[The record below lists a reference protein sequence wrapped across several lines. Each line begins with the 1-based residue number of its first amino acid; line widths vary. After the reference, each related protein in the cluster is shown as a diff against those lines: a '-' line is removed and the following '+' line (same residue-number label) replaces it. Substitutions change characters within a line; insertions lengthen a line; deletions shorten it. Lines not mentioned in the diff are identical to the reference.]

1 MKTRKIFRCLL
12 TLMLFFA
19 FAKSGSAETVTY
31 QFNSDG
37 KLEVTSGTMP
47 QGVTAT
53 YSGFTKE
60 GNLYCASSN
69 GSVISFENFDFKVKS
84 IKLNLTLRRGRTYG
98 KALLNNLE
106 NEGKGQIDG
115 ECSDNDRDY
124 TWQVYINNQQLK
136 LKTINITSTN
146 INAKPIYV
154 KSVTIEYVAPSLIAT
169 STPISSFIQLG
180 NSVDLKQYLQ
190 VDNGGNKTNLTDFF
204 KTNSSYYLVY
214 SSSNPSVISVDNNG
228 SVKALSDGSATI
240 TVSLKNNGVVISQYE
255 TTLYVN
261 RFIVDN
267 NCYLKTY
274 CCHNNLS
281 VDPYVIYDAD
291 TNHNRESIPVS
302 DLKYTGDYTKEY
314 LGAAKSGDF
323 YKLATLQSS
332 VSRKYRVGYQTMDL
346 LSAKPYMKIKSKFA
360 FKIDVSASKNDCST
374 HGAEL
379 IIANS
384 SSDGTSMNFYN
395 NLQLKTNAS
404 AQTTDAS
411 TLCRVVS
418 TNSGLATSAAKEKE
432 VEIDNSNNNIAK
444 NYYFAMMAFTLHN
457 SYYSD
462 DDKGKYIQTANFW
475 YKPVSSSVEYYTY
488 VKYVVGNETSSE
500 TTLTSTDEKTEVALP
515 KCLFSTDRSGKVFIG
530 WNTQADGKGEF
541 VKSTITPYNPATGG
555 GRGHITLYAIWH
567 NKTTSKVVFNYTQ
580 TIEKKTVEVRDYEYY
595 SSKYNHLNNVESYNS
610 KYTTPVAGPEK
621 EGYIFDGWVDKEQN
635 GEIVYFGDG
644 KAREGSYWVKN
655 ADGELVWK
663 STQSEVNLYPQW
675 IKDATF
681 ASVNIIRDNN
691 YEGTN
696 VNHRYVGVAMAGM
709 TSVVGFHGKGYITI
723 DGENYLSTKENGGE
737 DQILS
742 VPLEE
747 APIWNFVED
756 DRGYII
762 STEVEDAQ
770 GKTKTLYLGM
780 KLLNSNDPSQ
790 GYKKNGLGIQTVV
803 PEMRFTIY
811 NEKGWIC
818 YGENEKIYNHILY
831 MKDETKAWEYE
842 DTGDNEQYKPIRILA
857 YGAGVGYG
865 NLNSTKVVDAI
876 KKELTNPKYAYNVG
890 TTPSIDD
897 PDLCKGVLYVDM
909 GGAANIIEEN
919 SSDLANFKSLTSDN
933 CLFFVPSNYK
943 NKLGNNVVGFDG
955 VGYKSLSDLVIKDK
969 MPFSSLY
976 TFHLGNYTA
985 SYTRESANKWS
996 SLFLPF
1002 QVKANDNIKFY
1013 ELYGSDE
1020 VRLAYQSIGENAVPA
1035 NKPIACFGSGTFT
1048 LTNTN
1053 VEVMKDPVD
1062 LSKGPYSEEL
1072 FAFTSEDIREFA
1084 ENFGSAKPEAGSEDC
1099 EAWQLVGT
1107 RFARYI
1113 YGTENAGAMP
1123 AGSNVE
1129 KRNVYY
1135 FSGGN
1140 FTYVNPKGRV
1150 LFAPFR
1156 AYYQLGAN
1164 SSIKTFSIIAFDEND
1179 GATDITDVM
1188 TGNDSEGDGKIYDL
1202 MGRRVK
1208 MPLKGHVY
1216 VVNGKKKLY

>member
-84 IKLNLTLRRGRTYG
+84 IKLNLTLRRGRTSG

-106 NEGKGQIDG
+106 NDGKGEING
-115 ECSDNDRDY
+115 EWSDNDRDY
-124 TWQVYINNQQLK
+124 TWQVYFNNQQLK

-146 INAKPIYV
+146 INANSDNVPVYV

-240 TVSLKNNGVVISQYE
+240 TVSLKNNGVEISKYE
-255 TTLYVN
+255 TTLCVK
-261 RFIVDN
+261 RFYTDS
-267 NCYLKTY
+267 NCSLKTY
-274 CCHNNLS
+274 NSSDDKKGN
-281 VDPYVIYDAD
+281 IQ
-291 TNHNRESIPVS
+291 IS
-302 DLKYTGDYTKEY
+302 DLTRTRDYSFVYNGDIKNGDY
-314 LGAAKSGDF
+314 
-323 YKLATLQSS
+323 YKIGTLQS
-332 VSRKYRVGYQTMDL
+332 VSQKNYKVGFQTMKL
-346 LSAKPYMKIKSKFA
+346 LTAYPYTKVNVDYD
-360 FKIDVSASKNDCST
+360 FKIDINAYDNTLST
-374 HGAEL
+374 EYQNAYNGAEL
-379 IIANS
+379 FIAEPKF
-384 SSDGTSMNFYN
+384 GTQMQAYG
-395 NLQLKTNAS
+395 NLQLQINKSSQVSSNY
-404 AQTTDAS
+404 
-411 TLCRVVS
+411 TLCRVASSGSAESNSVNKKVS
-418 TNSGLATSAAKEKE
+418 
-432 VEIDNSNNNIAK
+432 VDNSNNKESNDF
-444 NYYFAMMAFTLHN
+444 YFAMMAFTLN
-457 SYYSD
+457 ERSFV
-462 DDKGKYIQTANFW
+462 QLANFW

-488 VKYVVGNETSSE
+488 VKYNKNDGSNTVSSE

-515 KCLFSTDRSGKVFIG
+515 KCSFSTDRQGKVFIG

-567 NKTTSKVVFNYTQ
+567 DKSTSKVIFNYTQ
-580 TIEKKTVEVRDYEYY
+580 TIEKKNVVVGDYEYY
-595 SSKYNHLNNVESYNS
+595 SSKYNHLNNVESYNN

-644 KAREGSYWVKN
+644 KAREGNYWVKN

-770 GKTKTLYLGM
+770 GNTKTLYLGM

-790 GYKKNGLGIQTVV
+790 GYKKNGLGIQTVI

-865 NLNSTKVVDAI
+865 NLNSTKVVAAI
-876 KKELTNPKYAYNVG
+876 KKELTNPKYAYNVD

-943 NKLGNNVVGFDG
+943 NNLGNNVVGFDG
-955 VGYKSLSDLVIKDK
+955 VDYKSISNLVIKDK
-969 MPFSSLY
+969 MPFSSPY

-1020 VRLAYQSIGENAVPA
+1020 VRLAYQSIGENVVPA

>member
-37 KLEVTSGTMP
+37 KMEVTSGTMP

-69 GSVISFENFDFKVKS
+69 GSVISFENFDFKVQS

-106 NEGKGQIDG
+106 NDGKGEING
-115 ECSDNDRDY
+115 EWSDKDKDY

-136 LKTINITSTN
+136 LKTINIASTN
-146 INAKPIYV
+146 INANSDNVPVYV

-190 VDNGGNKTNLTDFF
+190 VDNGGDKTNLTDFF
-204 KTNSSYYLVY
+204 KTNSSYKLVY

-240 TVSLKNNGVVISQYE
+240 NVSLKNNGVEISQYE
-255 TTLYVN
+255 TTLCVK
-261 RFIVDN
+261 RFFTDN
-267 NCYLKTY
+267 NCSLKTY
-274 CCHNNLS
+274 SSSGNQNKMTVSALNS
-281 VDPYVIYDAD
+281 TGYYTFEYNGVIENGGY
-291 TNHNRESIPVS
+291 
-302 DLKYTGDYTKEY
+302 
-314 LGAAKSGDF
+314 
-323 YKLATLQSS
+323 YKIGTLQSTNS
-332 VSRKYRVGYQTMDL
+332 KNYRVGFQTMKL
-346 LSAKPYMKIKSKFA
+346 LTAYPYTKVKVNYD
-360 FKIDVSASKNDCST
+360 FKIDVSANIQNAPA

-379 IIANS
+379 FIAPASNLNS
-384 SSDGTSMNFYN
+384 TNTSHIQKYESIQLLTTASIEDTQSSNY
-395 NLQLKTNAS
+395 
-404 AQTTDAS
+404 

-418 TNSGLATSAAKEKE
+418 SGVNTNKKMEN
-432 VEIDNSNNNIAK
+432 VVIDNSNNENS
-444 NYYFAMMAFTLHN
+444 NDFYFAMMAFARRDN
-457 SYYSD
+457 SNFTQS
-462 DDKGKYIQTANFW
+462 ANFW

-488 VKYVVGNETSSE
+488 VKYNKNDGSNTVSAE
-500 TTLTSTDEKTEVALP
+500 TTLKSTDKTTEVALP
-515 KCLFSTDRSGKVFIG
+515 KCSFSTDRSDKVFIG

-541 VKSTITPYNPATGG
+541 FKSKITPYNPATGG

-567 NKTTSKVVFNYTQ
+567 EKSTSKVNFHYTQ
-580 TIEKKTVEVRDYEYY
+580 TIEKKKVDVGDYEYY

-803 PEMRFTIY
+803 PDMRFTIY

-865 NLNSTKVVDAI
+865 NLNSTKVVAAI

-943 NKLGNNVVGFDG
+943 NNLGNNVVGFDG
-955 VGYKSLSDLVIKDK
+955 VSYKSLSDLVIKDK
-969 MPFSSLY
+969 MPFSSPY

-1123 AGSNVE
+1123 VGSNVE

>member
-37 KLEVTSGTMP
+37 KMEVTSGTMP
-47 QGVTAT
+47 PNVSVTS
-53 YSGFTKE
+53 SGFTKYSPLGVFADYYVE
-60 GNLYCASSN
+60 KGKKGEIIFNGFKQNIKDIKVVIKKLGRTQGVLGYNSKESKWLETSGLGEEEITIYHNNGDWDKLDNLTSVFISAASYSSFGVHIKSITINYTRPNIEKKSELPSFMTVGETLELTNYLQIDYDGAKYGISDYVNSGNRYSVRYTSSN
-69 GSVISFENFDFKVKS
+69 SEVLKVDSK
-84 IKLNLTLRRGRTYG
+84 G
-98 KALLNNLE
+98 KVE
-106 NEGKGQIDG
+106 
-115 ECSDNDRDY
+115 
-124 TWQVYINNQQLK
+124 
-136 LKTINITSTN
+136 
-146 INAKPIYV
+146 
-154 KSVTIEYVAPSLIAT
+154 
-169 STPISSFIQLG
+169 
-180 NSVDLKQYLQ
+180 
-190 VDNGGNKTNLTDFF
+190 
-204 KTNSSYYLVY
+204 
-214 SSSNPSVISVDNNG
+214 
-228 SVKALSDGSATI
+228 ALSDGDAKIIVSVIDNNNNKAEVSKYE
-240 TVSLKNNGVVISQYE
+240 VSLDVI
-255 TTLYVN
+255 
-261 RFIVDN
+261 RFSAKGN
-267 NCYLKTY
+267 LLTY
-274 CCHNNLS
+274 CCHSSSQEDSRYGNDHDLNSIKVNQLTEKGDHYTFS
-281 VDPYVIYDAD
+281 
-291 TNHNRESIPVS
+291 TNREANGGFFKI
-302 DLKYTGDYTKEY
+302 G
-314 LGAAKSGDF
+314 
-323 YKLATLQSS
+323 TLRSTTS
-332 VSRKYRVGYQTMDL
+332 KRYRVGFQNVRMA
-346 LSAKPYMKIKSKFA
+346 SALPFTKVNTSYH
-360 FKIDVSASKNDCST
+360 FKIDVDADKKIN
-374 HGAEL
+374 HGAE
-379 IIANS
+379 IIASQTGTIDSYINSTSVLNTSINSTYSTNGICRVTSTS
-384 SSDGTSMNFYN
+384 SSKTTS
-395 NLQLKTNAS
+395 
-404 AQTTDAS
+404 
-411 TLCRVVS
+411 
-418 TNSGLATSAAKEKE
+418 SAAQKSF
-432 VEIDNSNNNIAK
+432 VIDNSNNTNAKDFYIAV
-444 NYYFAMMAFTLHN
+444 MAFTRHLADN
-457 SYYSD
+457 ENPR
-462 DDKGKYIQTANFW
+462 QTANFW
-475 YKPVSSSVEYYTY
+475 YKHQATSVEYYTY
-488 VKYVVGNETSSE
+488 VKYNKNDGSNTVSAE
-500 TTLTSTDEKTEVALP
+500 TTLKSTDKTTEVALP
-515 KCLFSTDRSGKVFIG
+515 KCSFSTDRSGKVFIG
-530 WNTQADGKGEF
+530 WNTQSDGKGEF

-567 NKTTSKVVFNYTQ
+567 EKSTSKVIFNYTQ
-580 TIEKKTVEVRDYEYY
+580 TIEKKKVEVGGYEYY

-770 GKTKTLYLGM
+770 GNTKTLYLGM

-790 GYKKNGLGIQTVV
+790 GYKKNGLGIQTVI

-865 NLNSTKVVDAI
+865 NLNSTKVVNAI

-909 GGAANIIEEN
+909 GGAAKIIEEN

-943 NKLGNNVVGFDG
+943 NNLGNNVVGFDG
-955 VGYKSLSDLVIKDK
+955 VSYKSVSNLVIKDK
-969 MPFSSLY
+969 MPFSSPY

-1020 VRLAYQSIGENAVPA
+1020 VRLAYQSIGENVVPA

>member
-31 QFNSDG
+31 QFNSNGELEVVAGTVPPNVSVTSSGFAKYAPLGIFANYYVEKGKKGDIIFNNFNFSIKDIKVVIKEYG
-37 KLEVTSGTMP
+37 NTQGVIAYNSKDAAWISESGIGDKEFTVYHNNGEWDKLENLASLSIS
-47 QGVTAT
+47 TAS
-53 YSGFTKE
+53 Y
-60 GNLYCASSN
+60 SSN
-69 GSVISFENFDFKVKS
+69 SVHIKS
-84 IKLNLTLRRGRTYG
+84 ITINYTRPNIEKKSELPSFMTVGETLELTDYL
-98 KALLNNLE
+98 
-106 NEGKGQIDG
+106 QIDYDG
-115 ECSDNDRDY
+115 AKYGISDYVNSGNRYSVRY
-124 TWQVYINNQQLK
+124 T
-136 LKTINITSTN
+136 
-146 INAKPIYV
+146 
-154 KSVTIEYVAPSLIAT
+154 
-169 STPISSFIQLG
+169 
-180 NSVDLKQYLQ
+180 
-190 VDNGGNKTNLTDFF
+190 
-204 KTNSSYYLVY
+204 
-214 SSSNPSVISVDNNG
+214 SSNSEVLKVDSKG
-228 SVKALSDGSATI
+228 KVEALSDGDAKVI
-240 TVSLKNNGVVISQYE
+240 VS
-255 TTLYVN
+255 
-261 RFIVDN
+261 IVDN
-267 NCYLKTY
+267 NNNKAEVSRYEVPIDVIRFSAKGNLLTY
-274 CCHNNLS
+274 CCHSSSKEDSRYGNDHDLNSIKVNQLTEKGDHYTFS
-281 VDPYVIYDAD
+281 
-291 TNHNRESIPVS
+291 TNREANGGFFKI
-302 DLKYTGDYTKEY
+302 G
-314 LGAAKSGDF
+314 
-323 YKLATLQSS
+323 TLSS
-332 VSRKYRVGYQTMDL
+332 TTSKRYRVGFQNVRMASALPFTKVNTSYQ
-346 LSAKPYMKIKSKFA
+346 
-360 FKIDVSASKNDCST
+360 FKIDVSADRNIN
-374 HGAEL
+374 HGAE
-379 IIANS
+379 IIASQSGTIDSYINSTSELNTSINSTYSTNGICRVTSTS
-384 SSDGTSMNFYN
+384 SSKTTS
-395 NLQLKTNAS
+395 
-404 AQTTDAS
+404 
-411 TLCRVVS
+411 
-418 TNSGLATSAAKEKE
+418 SAAQKSF
-432 VEIDNSNNNIAK
+432 VIDNSDNSGAKDFYIAV
-444 NYYFAMMAFTLHN
+444 MSFTRHLADN
-457 SYYSD
+457 ENPR
-462 DDKGKYIQTANFW
+462 QTANFW
-475 YKPVSSSVEYYTY
+475 YKHLATFVEYYTY
-488 VKYVVGNETSSE
+488 VKYNKNDGSNTVSSE
-500 TTLTSTDEKTEVALP
+500 TTLTSTDKKTEVALP
-515 KCLFSTDRSGKVFIG
+515 KCSFSTDRQGKVFIG
-530 WNTQADGKGEF
+530 WNTQADGEGEF

-555 GRGHITLYAIWH
+555 GRGHITLYAIWYD
-567 NKTTSKVVFNYTQ
+567 KSTSKVKFNYTQ
-580 TIEKKTVEVRDYEYY
+580 TIEKKTVEIRDYEYY
-595 SSKYNHLNNVESYNS
+595 SSKYNHLNNVESYNN

-644 KAREGSYWVKN
+644 KAREGNYWVKN

-742 VPLEE
+742 VKLEE

-770 GKTKTLYLGM
+770 GNTKILYLGM

-790 GYKKNGLGIQTVV
+790 GYKKNGLGIQTVI

-933 CLFFVPSNYK
+933 CMFFVPSNYK

-955 VGYKSLSDLVIKDK
+955 VDYKSLSDLVIKDK
-969 MPFSSLY
+969 MPFSSPY